1 MQKGLQDYFRKKK
14 KSTKQNQKP
23 HMQKTKQNKKK
34 HLLKTWYFIT
44 GDLSYLH

>member
-23 HMQKTKQNKKK
+23 KNTYAKNKTKQKK
-34 HLLKTWYFIT
+34 T
-44 GDLSYLH
+44 SS